1 MSTYIPKPG
10 QELSPFEEFQMKRNG
25 YIMKTRNSNFGKK
38 YEKFEEDD
46 AVEKFN
52 NWMEDEATKQ
62 LESIS

>member
-1 MSTYIPKPG
+1 
-10 QELSPFEEFQMKRNG
+10 
-25 YIMKTRNSNFGKK
+25 MKTRNSNFGKK